1 MLKKIK
7 IKINGIHCKSCKTLI
22 ETDID
27 VLEGVKDI
35 DVDHQT
41 GNCQIEFDDHKIS
54 QKKIF
59 EKIKKL
65 NYKVVEKIEPEKK
78 QNKKISKQLIIAGI
92 LLVLFVI
99 GYWLINYLGRLNCSV
114 D

>member
-54 QKKIF
+54 
-59 EKIKKL
+59 
-65 NYKVVEKIEPEKK
+65 
-78 QNKKISKQLIIAGI
+78 
-92 LLVLFVI
+92 
-99 GYWLINYLGRLNCSV
+99 
-114 D
+114 